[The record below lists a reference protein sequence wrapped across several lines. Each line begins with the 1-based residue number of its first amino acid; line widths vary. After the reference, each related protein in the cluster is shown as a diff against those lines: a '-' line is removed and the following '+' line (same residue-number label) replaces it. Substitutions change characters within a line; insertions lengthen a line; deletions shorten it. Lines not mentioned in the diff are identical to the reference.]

1 MKNIIILF
9 TVLLSNCYIFG
20 QETQSY
26 NIKFTDPKSVV
37 NAIFYSAKEKDY
49 SIMSLLCDPYNEGDG
64 ETKSLCSISEIGKK
78 SENGTVDKDGKQL
91 LEIFLNV
98 FSSAKI
104 TGETTYVS
112 EQGSEYAKVPFQF
125 TPLGQKKS
133 VEKTMT
139 LIKRYGNWY
148 LLKF

>member
-9 TVLLSNCYIFG
+9 TVLLSSYYTFA
-20 QETQSY
+20 QETESY
-26 NIKFTDPKSVV
+26 KIKFTEPESVV

-49 SIMSLLCDPYNEGDG
+49 SIMSLLCDPYNQGDG

-78 SENGTVDKDGKQL
+78 TENGTVEEESKHL
-91 LEIFLNV
+91 LEMFLNI
-98 FSSAKI
+98 FTSAKI

-112 EQGSEYAKVPFQF
+112 EEGLEYAKVPFQF
-125 TPLGQKKS
+125 TPLGQNKAID
-133 VEKTMT
+133 KTMT